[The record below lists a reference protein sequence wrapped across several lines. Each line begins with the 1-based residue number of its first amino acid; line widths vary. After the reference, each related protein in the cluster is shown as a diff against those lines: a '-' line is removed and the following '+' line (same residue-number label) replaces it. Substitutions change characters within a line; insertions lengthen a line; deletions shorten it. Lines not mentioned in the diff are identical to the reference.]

1 MWSVS
6 QGAAGKAE
14 DRGPAAEH
22 QLGLGGSGQARPG
35 AGGGAGGGSICILG
49 FCFLGCLS
57 IRGPKSVRGV
67 ERGSLTVQCRY
78 DPGWEAHDKWWCRG
92 ELWSICHILV
102 QTTRS
107 GRGTDGERVSI
118 SDDRSNRLITVTMT
132 GLRRDDQDVYWC
144 GISKRGTDLG
154 VPIKVSVDPGKN
166 FPAPSREAQVWGLR
180 LHSSQGRGEATE
192 SLRTRRYRARAMTDS
207 RGGRR
212 ETPGQRGSPPHCRS
226 RHRPRGAPP
235 R

>member
-1 MWSVS
+1 M
-6 QGAAGKAE
+6 
-14 DRGPAAEH
+14 
-22 QLGLGGSGQARPG
+22 
-35 AGGGAGGGSICILG
+35 G

-92 ELWSICHILV
+92 EFWSICHILV

-118 SDDRSNRLITVTMT
+118 SDDRSDRLITVTMT

>member
-1 MWSVS
+1 MSRRDGTTWLS
-6 QGAAGKAE
+6 
-14 DRGPAAEH
+14 PALLL
-22 QLGLGGSGQARPG
+22 LGLP
-35 AGGGAGGGSICILG
+35 
-49 FCFLGCLS
+49 GCLS

-118 SDDRSNRLITVTMT
+118 SDDRSDRLITVTMT

-154 VPIKVSVDPGKN
+154 VPIKVSVDP
-166 FPAPSREAQVWGLR
+166 
-180 LHSSQGRGEATE
+180 E
-192 SLRTRRYRARAMTDS
+192 SLLSRTTVSHRNMS
-207 RGGRR
+207 S
-212 ETPGQRGSPPHCRS
+212 GSHIR
-226 RHRPRGAPP
+226 
-235 R
+235 